1 VTTNKSRVRKRPLR
15 CRSVE
20 DQLRVALSG
29 HGGACDD
36 RQQKG
41 PIVPIE
47 DSDLD
52 PSEGFRRA
60 AERLDPPP
68 KGHLNAA
75 AWRLRRRRRHQLA
88 AWATACLF
96 LISAGS
102 IVLLTHPS
110 MPPATDAAAGPGQR
124 ITPSTVSV
132 TRSDPSL
139 TAPPSIAPAANG
151 KLSPSCPTGSTRAE
165 WTGDLSAGMQ
175 GTVSYLALINVS
187 SRACSVEGYP
197 HPRIEGLS
205 TQDIIYSSESAA
217 NPAPIRS
224 SLIVLRPGEMA
235 LIQVLAGNPLP
246 QSRCRQSHHWQVE
259 LPGSVQ
265 FELVAE
271 PAGGSPTLCSNA
283 TVQVSPVYKR

>member
-1 VTTNKSRVRKRPLR
+1 M
-15 CRSVE
+15 
-20 DQLRVALSG
+20 
-29 HGGACDD
+29 
-36 RQQKG
+36 
-41 PIVPIE
+41 PID

-75 AWRLRRRRRHQLA
+75 AWRLRRRHRHQLA
-88 AWATACLF
+88 AWATACLC

-102 IVLLTHPS
+102 IVFLTHRS
-110 MPPATDAAAGPGQR
+110 MPPATDAVAGPSQR
-124 ITPSTVSV
+124 ITSSTVSV

-139 TAPPSIAPAANG
+139 TSPPTIPPAANG

-165 WTGDLSAGMQ
+165 WTGHLNAGMQ
-175 GTVSYLALINVS
+175 GTVTYLALTNVS
-187 SRACSVEGYP
+187 SRACSLEGY
-197 HPRIEGLS
+197 PRIEGLPA
-205 TQDIIYSSESAA
+205 QDIIYSSESAA
-217 NPAPIRS
+217 NADPIRS

-283 TVQVSPVYKR
+283 TVQVSPFYKR